1 MNRLSFMLNKAT
13 VHFTMD
19 QNASHIRDAPPP
31 TAAGPSQPTYKS
43 RAPVLLK
50 EHLLPHNDVSEVGL
64 RMLNHIRNESRLAT
78 AHQSAPGQASTC
90 GNHQV
95 MESQCECRKSLTG
108 LLVDSLDGL
117 AFCEQEVASIDYV
130 QNGNECSS
138 HLEDDAHGPVS
149 KDSSYQDATASIE
162 GSSSG
167 SRTEPFPDY
176 FESCETVPPEVNPQH
191 EEAYNYAISK
201 VVEEVIRFRDVDSR
215 ITTLRTFS
223 TPESRRQTR
232 LTVINEDDENDE
244 NTIEQRCVP
253 HNPRQSHVFS
263 TRPSFFLDCRE
274 SEKLRVIEEM
284 RRLITD
290 PEIQVSPKSCFHDL
304 TNMVIRLE
312 VVLFRNESTS
322 PQEFLSAGDTYEVK
336 MIGSAITRY
345 LAVVDARLEE
355 LLDVG
360 YRVHYILGDVSRD
373 TSVNTFVRYRRIS
386 HVVFG

>member
-1 MNRLSFMLNKAT
+1 
-13 VHFTMD
+13 MD
-19 QNASHIRDAPPP
+19 QNASHIQDAPP
-31 TAAGPSQPTYKS
+31 TTTAGPSQQAYKT

-50 EHLLPHNDVSEVGL
+50 DHLLAHNDVSEVGL

-78 AHQSAPGQASTC
+78 AHQSAPGQTSTC
-90 GNHQV
+90 GNHQGT
-95 MESQCECRKSLTG
+95 ESQCECRKSLTG

-117 AFCEQEVASIDYV
+117 ASCEQGAVSTDCV
-130 QNGNECSS
+130 QNGDGCSS
-138 HLEDDAHGPVS
+138 HIEDDPHEPVS
-149 KDSSYQDATASIE
+149 KDSCYQDAATSIE
-162 GSSSG
+162 GSSSE

-176 FESCETVPPEVNPQH
+176 FESCEAEPPEVNPQH

-215 ITTLRTFS
+215 ITTLPTFS

-232 LTVINEDDENDE
+232 LTVINEDDENNE
-244 NTIEQRCVP
+244 NTIEQRPNNSCVP

-263 TRPSFFLDCRE
+263 TRPNFFLDCRE

-290 PEIQVSPKSCFHDL
+290 PGIQNPPQTCFHDL

-336 MIGSAITRY
+336 IIASAITRY

-373 TSVNTFVRYRRIS
+373 SSVNTFVRYRRIS